1 MKTVLS
7 ILLIGYT
14 VAVSSQ
20 NEENNN
26 VIQQQVSL
34 DNNIGNYLNNPSI
47 KINTRNIN
55 EPYTTGIQKVQ
66 TRGNSS
72 NSYSLNIEPPQVDL
86 NVNLNL
92 NVPSINL
99 DINHVREN
107 GKEKKDSPKRLE
119 DFRIK
124 TGNSSSE
131 KVSHNSQK
139 GKKSFQKKV
148 LKPIKC
154 WVQRT
159 FKHTAKFQLSC
170 ECFKF

>member
-1 MKTVLS
+1 MKIFLS

-34 DNNIGNYLNNPSI
+34 DNNIGNYIKNPTL

-55 EPYTTGIQKVQ
+55 LPYTTGIQKVQ

-72 NSYSLNIEPPQVDL
+72 NSYSPNIELPQVDL
-86 NVNLNL
+86 SVNLNI

-99 DINHVREN
+99 NINHVRQ
-107 GKEKKDSPKRLE
+107 EKIKQVSPKRVE

-124 TGNSSSE
+124 TGNSSSGS
-131 KVSHNSQK
+131 VSHKSQK
-139 GKKSFQKKV
+139 ENKSFQKKV
-148 LKPIKC
+148 LKPIRC
-154 WVQRT
+154 WIQRT

-170 ECFKF
+170 ECFQF